1 MPAAKDMSLN
11 KGHFTKNQIENREKQ
26 KASVTPSVSLKA
38 PEIIKTDV
46 RFMRIWKDT
55 LKLYKG
61 TQLLN
66 ALDGDMLARYCI
78 EKHNLQEL
86 YKEREAYRKTGY
98 SMAYAVKKPED
109 KAKNEPPADKAISW
123 VEARYKFGP
132 GVSQEA
138 GEDVAEAGGSN
149 EIKITPEA
157 YLDTL
162 LRLETRIEAKTKLL
176 NQMAL
181 ALYMTPR
188 ARAGAVPM
196 KPDKEPVDGNADM
209 FD

>member
-11 KGHFTKNQIENREKQ
+11 RGHFTQEQIENREKS
-26 KASVTPSVSLKA
+26 KASVTPSVKLQVPDVIKSNVSYMRVWKA
-38 PEIIKTDV
+38 
-46 RFMRIWKDT
+46 T

-66 ALDGDMLARYCI
+66 ALDSDLLARYCI

-86 YKEREAYRKTGY
+86 YGERDAYRKTGY
-98 SMAYAVKKPED
+98 YKARAVDNLYEEKDGAY
-109 KAKNEPPADKAISW
+109 
-123 VEARYKFGP
+123 
-132 GVSQEA
+132 
-138 GEDVAEAGGSN
+138 N
-149 EIKITPEA
+149 EIKITPET

-162 LRLETRIEAKTKLL
+162 LRLETRIEVKTKLL
-176 NQMAL
+176 NQMAI
-181 ALYMTPR
+181 ALYMTPK

-196 KPDKEPVDGNADM
+196 KPDKEPIDGNADM